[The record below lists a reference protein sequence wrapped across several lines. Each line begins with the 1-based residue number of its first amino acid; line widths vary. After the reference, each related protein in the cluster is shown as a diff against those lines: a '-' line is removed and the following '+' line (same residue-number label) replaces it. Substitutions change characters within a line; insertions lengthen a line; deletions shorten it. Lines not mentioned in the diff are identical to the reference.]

1 MFERL
6 KKKLSGGQTDQETSG
21 YPMNVHPAVKA
32 EDKPV
37 PPPHMPAAEPAPPPE
52 ANPRFEQPVDDA

>member
-6 KKKLSGGQTDQETSG
+6 KKKLTGDESDVETSG
-21 YPMNVHPAVKA
+21 DPMNVHPAAKA

-37 PPPHMPAAEPAPPPE
+37 PPPHMPDVDPAPAPE
-52 ANPRFEQPVDDA
+52 SDPRYEHPIDEE